1 MSRLEK
7 MCLDNLANSLLDMPE
22 LMREKITG
30 VYELKITEIAQ
41 ENAKKDANKIILHT
55 MKYFGYIITYIFED
69 MIDCMKDPNKYR
81 QDYHSVFS
89 QVDKDIV
96 DIAYQSADNMFC
108 NYGTNIIIGDNHM
121 QRFNHD
127 NTNHTTIHD
136 MHSFESNSDEED
148 YDY

>member
-1 MSRLEK
+1 MAKLEK
-7 MCLDNLANSLLDMPE
+7 MCLDKLATSLLDMPE

-30 VYELKITEIAQ
+30 VYEIKITEIAQ

-55 MKYFGYIITYIFED
+55 MKYFGYIITSIFED

-81 QDYHSVFS
+81 QDYHAVFS

-108 NYGTNIIIGDNHM
+108 NYGTNIVIGDNHM
-121 QRFNHD
+121 QRYGERD
-127 NTNHTTIHD
+127 SITD
-136 MHSFESNSDEED
+136 ERHSFESNSEEDD

>member
-1 MSRLEK
+1 MAKLEK
-7 MCLDNLANSLLDMPE
+7 MCLDNIANSLLNMPE

-30 VYELKITEIAQ
+30 VYEIKITELAQ

-81 QDYHSVFS
+81 QDYHAVFS

-108 NYGTNIIIGDNHM
+108 NYGTNIVIGDNHM
-121 QRFNHD
+121 QRYVERGSVMQE
-127 NTNHTTIHD
+127 I
-136 MHSFESNSDEED
+136 HSFESNSEED